1 MDPLLVLSSKLAN
14 DAIPGLPS
22 VLAACPRWMNVVLSG
37 APSARG

>member
-1 MDPLLVLSSKLAN
+1 MLSGKLAG

-22 VLAACPRWMNVVLSG
+22 IPTACPHRMNVVLSG